1 MAGAPCPD
9 PRDRPSFRLFGRGY
23 ARAGAHGVS
32 APPRTGGVSEL
43 LRLDDVACIRGDRLL
58 FDGLSLTLNRGDA
71 VWLRGPNGAGK
82 SSLIRLAA
90 GLLRPAAGTIERR
103 ERVALIDEA
112 AALDA
117 ELPLRRA
124 LDFWARVD
132 TVDGHAVD
140 RAMAEMALAPLAE
153 VPVSMLSTG
162 QRKRAAMVRVIASGA
177 PIWLLDEPANGMD
190 DAAQA
195 RLVAAIA
202 RHRGNGGTVMFAS
215 HFALG
220 IANLA
225 ERDMGAPA

>member
-1 MAGAPCPD
+1 M
-9 PRDRPSFRLFGRGY
+9 
-23 ARAGAHGVS
+23 
-32 APPRTGGVSEL
+32 TEL
-43 LRLDDVACIRGDRLL
+43 LRLDNVACIRGDRLL
-58 FDGLSLTLNRGDA
+58 FESLSLELKRGDA
-71 VWLRGPNGAGK
+71 LWLRGPNGAGK

-90 GLLRPAAGTIERR
+90 GLLRPAAGTVERR

-112 AALDA
+112 IALDA

-132 TVDGHAVD
+132 TVDGHSVD
-140 RAMAEMALAPLAE
+140 RAIDEMALGSLAE

-190 DAAQA
+190 DAAQG

-202 RHRGNGGTVMFAS
+202 RHRANGGAVLLAS

-220 IANLA
+220 VPDLA
-225 ERDMGAPA
+225 KLEMGARA

>member
-1 MAGAPCPD
+1 M
-9 PRDRPSFRLFGRGY
+9 
-23 ARAGAHGVS
+23 
-32 APPRTGGVSEL
+32 SEL
-43 LRLDDVACIRGDRLL
+43 LRLDGVACIRGERLL
-58 FDGLSLTLNRGDA
+58 FENLSLALKPGDA
-71 VWLRGPNGAGK
+71 LWLRGPNGAGK

-90 GLLRPAAGTIERR
+90 GLLRAAAGTIERR
-103 ERVALIDEA
+103 GRIALIDEA
-112 AALDA
+112 SALDA

-140 RAMAEMALAPLAE
+140 RAMAAMAMEPLSD
-153 VPVSMLSTG
+153 VPVAMLSTG

-202 RHRGNGGTVMFAS
+202 AHRANGGAVLLAS

-220 IANLA
+220 MPDLA
-225 ERDMGAPA
+225 ELDMGALA

>member
-1 MAGAPCPD
+1 M
-9 PRDRPSFRLFGRGY
+9 
-23 ARAGAHGVS
+23 S
-32 APPRTGGVSEL
+32 APPRAGGVTGL
-43 LRLDDVACIRGDRLL
+43 LRLDSVACIRGDRLL
-58 FDGLSLTLNRGDA
+58 FEGLSLVLNRGDA
-71 VWLRGPNGAGK
+71 LWLRGPNGAGK

-90 GLLRPAAGTIERR
+90 GLLRPAAGTVERR

-117 ELPLRRA
+117 ERPLRRA
-124 LDFWARVD
+124 VDFWARVD
-132 TVDGHAVD
+132 TVDGHTVD
-140 RAMAEMALAPLAE
+140 RAMDEMALAPLAE
-153 VPVSMLSTG
+153 VPVAMLSTG

-202 RHRGNGGTVMFAS
+202 KHRANGGAVLLAS

-220 IANLA
+220 IPDLV
-225 ERDMGAPA
+225 ELDMGALA

>member
-1 MAGAPCPD
+1 M
-9 PRDRPSFRLFGRGY
+9 SL
-23 ARAGAHGVS
+23 
-32 APPRTGGVSEL
+32 L
-43 LRLDDVACIRGDRLL
+43 LRLNQLACIRGDRLL
-58 FDGLSLTLNRGDA
+58 FENLSLSLGRGDA
-71 VWLRGPNGAGK
+71 LWLRGPNGAGK

-90 GLLRPAAGTIERR
+90 GLLRPAAGSVERHGR
-103 ERVALIDEA
+103 CALIDEA

-124 LDFWARVD
+124 LDFWARID
-132 TVDGHAVD
+132 TVDGHTVD

-162 QRKRAAMVRVIASGA
+162 QRKRAAMVRVIASSA

-202 RHRGNGGTVMFAS
+202 KHRANGGAVLLAS

-220 IANLA
+220 IADLA
-225 ERDMGAPA
+225 ELDMGALT

>member
-1 MAGAPCPD
+1 
-9 PRDRPSFRLFGRGY
+9 
-23 ARAGAHGVS
+23 V
-32 APPRTGGVSEL
+32 TEL
-43 LRLDDVACIRGDRLL
+43 LRLSDLACIRGDRLL
-58 FDGLSLTLNRGDA
+58 FEGLSLTLNRGDA
-71 VWLRGPNGAGK
+71 LWLRGPNGAGK

-90 GLLRPAAGTIERR
+90 GLLRPAAGSIERR

-140 RAMAEMALAPLAE
+140 RAMDAMALAPLAD
-153 VPVSMLSTG
+153 VPVAMLSTG

-190 DAAQA
+190 EAAQA

-202 RHRGNGGTVMFAS
+202 KHRANGGAVMLAS

-220 IANLA
+220 VPDLA
-225 ERDMGAPA
+225 ERDMGALA

>member
-1 MAGAPCPD
+1 M
-9 PRDRPSFRLFGRGY
+9 
-23 ARAGAHGVS
+23 
-32 APPRTGGVSEL
+32 TEL
-43 LRLDDVACIRGDRLL
+43 LRLDSVACIRGDRLL
-58 FDGLSLTLNRGDA
+58 FENLSLVLKRGEA
-71 VWLRGPNGAGK
+71 LWLRGPNGAGK

-90 GLLRPAAGTIERR
+90 GLLRPAAGTAQRH

-112 AALDA
+112 SALDA

-132 TVDGHAVD
+132 TVDGHSVD
-140 RAMAEMALAPLAE
+140 RAMDEMALVPLAE
-153 VPVSMLSTG
+153 VPVAMLSTG

-195 RLVAAIA
+195 RLVAAVA
-202 RHRGNGGTVMFAS
+202 KHRANGGAVLLAS

-220 IANLA
+220 VPDLIEL
-225 ERDMGAPA
+225 DMGALA

>member
-1 MAGAPCPD
+1 M
-9 PRDRPSFRLFGRGY
+9 
-23 ARAGAHGVS
+23 
-32 APPRTGGVSEL
+32 TGL
-43 LRLDDVACIRGDRLL
+43 LRLDSVACIRGDRLL
-58 FDGLSLTLNRGDA
+58 FERLSLTLNRGDA
-71 VWLRGPNGAGK
+71 LWLRGPNGAGK

-90 GLLRPAAGTIERR
+90 GLLRPAAGTVERR

-132 TVDGHAVD
+132 TIDGHTVD
-140 RAMAEMALAPLAE
+140 RAMDEMALGSLAE

-195 RLVAAIA
+195 RLVAGIA
-202 RHRGNGGTVMFAS
+202 KHRANGGAVLLAS

-220 IANLA
+220 VPDLA
-225 ERDMGAPA
+225 ELDMGALA

>member
-1 MAGAPCPD
+1 M
-9 PRDRPSFRLFGRGY
+9 
-23 ARAGAHGVS
+23 S
-32 APPRTGGVSEL
+32 APPRAGGVAEL
-43 LRLDDVACIRGDRLL
+43 LLLDDVACIRGDRLL
-58 FDGLSLTLNRGDA
+58 FEGLSLTLDRGDA
-71 VWLRGPNGAGK
+71 LWLRGPNGAGK

-90 GLLRPAAGTIERR
+90 GLLRPAAGSIERR

-140 RAMAEMALAPLAE
+140 RAMDAMALAPLAD
-153 VPVSMLSTG
+153 VPVAMLSTG

-190 DAAQA
+190 EAAQA

-202 RHRGNGGTVMFAS
+202 KHRANGGAVMLAS

-220 IANLA
+220 VPDLA
-225 ERDMGAPA
+225 DHDLGALA

>member
-1 MAGAPCPD
+1 M
-9 PRDRPSFRLFGRGY
+9 
-23 ARAGAHGVS
+23 
-32 APPRTGGVSEL
+32 L

-58 FDGLSLTLNRGDA
+58 FEGLSLALAPGEA
-71 VWLRGPNGAGK
+71 LWLRGPNGAGK

-90 GLLRPAAGTIERR
+90 GLLRPAAGTVERFGR
-103 ERVALIDEA
+103 AALIDEA

-124 LDFWARVD
+124 LDFWARID
-132 TVDGHAVD
+132 TVDGHTVD
-140 RAMAEMALAPLAE
+140 RAMDAMALHPLAE
-153 VPVSMLSTG
+153 VPVAMLSTG

-177 PIWLLDEPANGMD
+177 PIWMLDEPANGMD

-202 RHRGNGGTVMFAS
+202 AHRTNGGAVLLAS

-220 IANLA
+220 VPDLA
-225 ERDMGAPA
+225 ELDMGALA

>member
-1 MAGAPCPD
+1 M
-9 PRDRPSFRLFGRGY
+9 
-23 ARAGAHGVS
+23 
-32 APPRTGGVSEL
+32 TEL
-43 LRLDDVACIRGDRLL
+43 LRLDSVACVRGDRLL
-58 FDGLSLTLNRGDA
+58 FDNLSLALAPGDA
-71 VWLRGPNGAGK
+71 LWLRGPNGAGK

-90 GLLRPAAGTIERR
+90 GLLRAAAGT
-103 ERVALIDEA
+103 VARQGRCALVDEA
-112 AALDA
+112 SALDS

-124 LDFWARVD
+124 LDFWARID

-140 RAMAEMALAPLAE
+140 RAMDDMALAPLSD
-153 VPVSMLSTG
+153 VPVAMLSTG

-202 RHRGNGGTVMFAS
+202 KHRDNGGAVLLAS

-220 IANLA
+220 VDDLA
-225 ERDMGAPA
+225 EFDMGALA

>member
-1 MAGAPCPD
+1 M
-9 PRDRPSFRLFGRGY
+9 
-23 ARAGAHGVS
+23 
-32 APPRTGGVSEL
+32 TEL
-43 LRLDDVACIRGDRLL
+43 LRIDRLACIRGDRLL
-58 FDGLSLTLNRGDA
+58 FEELSLTLNRGDA
-71 VWLRGPNGAGK
+71 LWLRGPNGVGK

-103 ERVALIDEA
+103 ERIALIDEA
-112 AALDA
+112 SALDA

-140 RAMAEMALAPLAE
+140 RAMEAMALNNLAD
-153 VPVSMLSTG
+153 VPVAMLSTG

-202 RHRGNGGTVMFAS
+202 THRANGGAVLLAS
-215 HFALG
+215 HFVLG
-220 IANLA
+220 VPDLA
-225 ERDMGAPA
+225 ELDMGVLA

>member
-1 MAGAPCPD
+1 M
-9 PRDRPSFRLFGRGY
+9 
-23 ARAGAHGVS
+23 
-32 APPRTGGVSEL
+32 TEL
-43 LRLDDVACIRGDRLL
+43 LRLDSVACIRGDRLL
-58 FDGLSLTLNRGDA
+58 FENLSLVLKRGEA
-71 VWLRGPNGAGK
+71 LWLRGPNGAGK

-90 GLLRPAAGTIERR
+90 GLLRPAAGTAQRH

-112 AALDA
+112 SSLDA

-132 TVDGHAVD
+132 TVDGHSVD
-140 RAMAEMALAPLAE
+140 RAMDEMALAPLAE
-153 VPVSMLSTG
+153 VPVAMLSTG

-195 RLVAAIA
+195 RLVAAVA
-202 RHRGNGGTVMFAS
+202 KHRANGGAVLLAS

-220 IANLA
+220 VPDLIEL
-225 ERDMGAPA
+225 DMGALA

>member
-1 MAGAPCPD
+1 M
-9 PRDRPSFRLFGRGY
+9 
-23 ARAGAHGVS
+23 
-32 APPRTGGVSEL
+32 TEL
-43 LRLDDVACIRGDRLL
+43 LRLDSVACIRGDRLL
-58 FDGLSLTLNRGDA
+58 FENLSLSLGRGDA
-71 VWLRGPNGAGK
+71 LWLRGPNGAGK

-90 GLLRPAAGTIERR
+90 GLLRPAAGSVERHGR
-103 ERVALIDEA
+103 CALIDEA

-124 LDFWARVD
+124 LDFWARID
-132 TVDGHAVD
+132 TVDGHTVD
-140 RAMAEMALAPLAE
+140 RAMDEMALAPLAE

-162 QRKRAAMVRVIASGA
+162 QRKRAAMVRIIASSA

-202 RHRGNGGTVMFAS
+202 KHRANGGAVLLAS

-220 IANLA
+220 VPDLA
-225 ERDMGAPA
+225 QLDMGARA

>member
-1 MAGAPCPD
+1 VTALLLL
-9 PRDRPSFRLFGRGY
+9 DR
-23 ARAGAHGVS
+23 
-32 APPRTGGVSEL
+32 
-43 LRLDDVACIRGDRLL
+43 VACIRGDRLL
-58 FDGLSLTLNRGDA
+58 FENLSLALNRGDA
-71 VWLRGPNGAGK
+71 LWLRGPNGAGK

-132 TVDGHAVD
+132 TVDGHSID
-140 RAMAEMALAPLAE
+140 RAMDEMALAPLAE
-153 VPVSMLSTG
+153 VPVTMLSTG

-190 DAAQA
+190 DAALA
-195 RLVAAIA
+195 RLAAAIA
-202 RHRGNGGTVMFAS
+202 KHRSNGGAVMLAS

-220 IANLA
+220 IADLA
-225 ERDMGAPA
+225 ELDMGGLA

>member
-1 MAGAPCPD
+1 MNVLLAL
-9 PRDRPSFRLFGRGY
+9 DR
-23 ARAGAHGVS
+23 
-32 APPRTGGVSEL
+32 
-43 LRLDDVACIRGDRLL
+43 VACIRGERLL
-58 FDGLSLTLNRGDA
+58 FEGLSLALNRGEA
-71 VWLRGPNGAGK
+71 LWLRGPNGAGK

-112 AALDA
+112 AALDG

-132 TVDGHAVD
+132 TVDGHTID
-140 RAMAEMALAPLAE
+140 RAMAVMALAPLSE
-153 VPVSMLSTG
+153 VPVAMLSTG

-202 RHRGNGGTVMFAS
+202 RHRANGGAVMLAS

-220 IANLA
+220 VPDLA
-225 ERDMGAPA
+225 ELDMGALA